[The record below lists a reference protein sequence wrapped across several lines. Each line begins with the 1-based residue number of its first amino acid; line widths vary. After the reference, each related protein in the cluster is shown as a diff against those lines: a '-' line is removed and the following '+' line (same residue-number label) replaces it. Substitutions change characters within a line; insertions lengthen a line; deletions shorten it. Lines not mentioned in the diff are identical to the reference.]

1 MYNFD
6 NLIKEKYIKFTSFY
20 QDDYEKNMKYELD
33 LCIPYSLISDLIG
46 FECTEETAKS
56 FPFSDD
62 LAIDSIFGRDL
73 GIIIDLKCYRLVSVP
88 SFRINHHELF
98 HYFIDDFID
107 SIDVDYSIYDTE
119 EELAAYLSEKYGVA
133 LELSLMH
140 TLKLIIF
147 KFTNYY
153 ENTIQYR

>member
-6 NLIKEKYIKFTSFY
+6 NLIKEKYIKFTSYY
-20 QDDYEKNMKYELD
+20 QDEYVKNMKYELD

-46 FECTEETAKS
+46 FECTVEVANNFNFT
-56 FPFSDD
+56 DD
-62 LAIDSIFGRDL
+62 LAITSVFGKELDM
-73 GIIIDLKCYRLVSVP
+73 IIDLNCYRSVKVP
-88 SFRINHHELF
+88 TFRINHHELF
-98 HYFIDDFID
+98 HYFIDDFLD

-119 EELAAYLSEKYGVA
+119 EELSVYLSEKYGVS